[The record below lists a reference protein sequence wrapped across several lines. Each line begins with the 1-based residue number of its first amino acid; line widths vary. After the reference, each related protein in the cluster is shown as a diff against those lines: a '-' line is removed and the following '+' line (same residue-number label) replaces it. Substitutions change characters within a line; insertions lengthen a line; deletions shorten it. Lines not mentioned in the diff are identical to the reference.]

1 MLDLLGI
8 RERIRGRWTGMA
20 VADRKRLAAHP
31 LFGRTLEV
39 LRPDHPELV
48 TAVLADV
55 VTLRES
61 GLAPPPLISGDDLL
75 AIGFTPGPTLG
86 RILHELYD
94 RQLEGDLRTRED
106 AMRAAR
112 TVLKSDS

>member
-1 MLDLLGI
+1 MEQLATEKPGLFEERAEADWGI
-8 RERIRGRWTGMA
+8 VCG
-20 VADRKRLAAHP
+20 
-31 LFGRTLEV
+31 
-39 LRPDHPELV
+39 LV
-48 TAVLADV
+48 
-55 VTLRES
+55 ES

-112 TVLKSDS
+112 TVLKSHSSG